1 MSVSS
6 KTKVRI
12 KRISVSA
19 TNFRN
24 VERLINEELDN
35 IECLYITNIQCM
47 GEKTLLD
54 PDSGLGLNLR
64 FESVFYVTYV
74 VEDLPQNE
82 RKEFI

>member
-1 MSVSS
+1 MSESS
-6 KTKVRI
+6 TTKVRI

-19 TNFRN
+19 TNFRDI
-24 VERLINEELDN
+24 ERLINEELDN

-47 GEKTLLD
+47 GEKTLSD
-54 PDSGLGLNLR
+54 PDSVLSLNLR

-82 RKEFI
+82 